1 MGGTV
6 VMIVILVLM
15 PVAIVMSGAVLAG
28 IIGTVLHRDRDAA
41 YEGTEHLAIAN
52 ADSAPAR

>member
-1 MGGTV
+1 
-6 VMIVILVLM
+6 MIVILVLM